1 MALDLRGSDLRGSLI
16 GLICVAL
23 DLHRS
28 FACGSDLRGS
38 DWRGSDWRGSDLR
51 EADLRVALTCVWL

>member
-1 MALDLRGSDLRGSLI
+1 VALDLRGSDLRGSLI

-28 FACGSDLRGS
+28 FACGSDLR
-38 DWRGSDWRGSDLR
+38 
-51 EADLRVALTCVWL
+51 VALICVALIGVALIGVALICVRLICVWL

>member
-28 FACGSDLRGS
+28 FACGSDLR
-38 DWRGSDWRGSDLR
+38 
-51 EADLRVALTCVWL
+51 VALICVALIGVHVALICVRLICVWL